1 MIKVFRLLF
10 LLLVLKGVVFATP
23 FLIEN
28 LDKNKINVVAFVT
41 SWCPVCQKTNE
52 YLLSLSEK
60 DSNVFVTLLFVDE
73 EIPSTIFKN
82 KNLELISIS
91 LNDAKKFGITQSV
104 PYILVLDKELK
115 VVKKYHTFNEDLLS
129 KLINNLKNGLYENGT
144 LPPEQRID
152 LWQKN
157 RF

>member
-10 LLLVLKGVVFATP
+10 LILFLKGVANAAP

-41 SWCPVCQKTNE
+41 SWCPVCQKTND
-52 YLLSLSEK
+52 YLLSLAQK
-60 DSNVFVTLLFVDE
+60 NNGVFITLLFVDE
-73 EIPSTIFKN
+73 EIPSTISKN
-82 KNLELISIS
+82 SNLELISITQNS
-91 LNDAKKFGITQSV
+91 AKEFGVNQSV
-104 PYILVLDKELK
+104 PYILVFDKELK
-115 VVKKYHTFNEDLLS
+115 VVKKYNSFNKDLLS
-129 KLINNLKNGLYENGT
+129 NLITNLKNGLYENGT

>member
-1 MIKVFRLLF
+1 MKVFRLLF
-10 LLLVLKGVVFATP
+10 LLVVLKGVASAAP

-28 LDKNKINVVAFVT
+28 LNKNRINIVTFVT
-41 SWCPVCQKTNE
+41 SWCSSCQKTNE

-60 DSNVFVTLLFVDE
+60 NSDVFVTLLFVDE
-73 EIPSTIFKN
+73 EIPSTISKN

-91 LNDAKKFGITQSV
+91 LNDAKKFGVSKSV

-115 VVKKYHTFNEDLLS
+115 VVKKYSTFNEDLLFR
-129 KLINNLKNGLYENGT
+129 LINNLKNGLYENGT

>member
-1 MIKVFRLLF
+1 MVFTEYEF
-10 LLLVLKGVVFATP
+10 S
-23 FLIEN
+23 FLI
-28 LDKNKINVVAFVT
+28 I
-41 SWCPVCQKTNE
+41 S
-52 YLLSLSEK
+52 
-60 DSNVFVTLLFVDE
+60 
-73 EIPSTIFKN
+73 KN

-91 LNDAKKFGITQSV
+91 LNDSKKFGVTQSV

-115 VVKKYHTFNEDLLS
+115 VVKKYSAFNEDLLT

>member
-1 MIKVFRLLF
+1 M
-10 LLLVLKGVVFATP
+10 ASAAP

-28 LDKNKINVVAFVT
+28 LDKNKINVVVFVT
-41 SWCPVCQKTNE
+41 SWCPPCQKIND
-52 YLLSLSEK
+52 YLESFSK
-60 DSNVFVTLLFVDE
+60 KNSDVFVTLLFVDE
-73 EIPSTIFKN
+73 EIPSTISKN
-82 KNLELISIS
+82 KNLELISIR
-91 LNDAKKFGITQSV
+91 LNDSKKFGVTQSV

-115 VVKKYHTFNEDLLS
+115 VVKKYSAFNEDLLT

>member
-10 LLLVLKGVVFATP
+10 LLLVLKGVASAAP

-28 LDKNKINVVAFVT
+28 LDKNKINVVVFVT
-41 SWCPVCQKTNE
+41 SWCPPCQKTND
-52 YLLSLSEK
+52 YLESFSK
-60 DSNVFVTLLFVDE
+60 KNSDVFVTLLFVDE
-73 EIPSTIFKN
+73 EIPSTISKN

-91 LNDAKKFGITQSV
+91 LNDSKKFGVTQSV

-115 VVKKYHTFNEDLLS
+115 VVKKYSAFNEDLLT

>member
-10 LLLVLKGVVFATP
+10 LILCLKGVVFATP

-28 LDKNKINVVAFVT
+28 LDKNRINVVAFVT
-41 SWCPVCQKTNE
+41 SWCPPCQKTSE
-52 YLLSLSEK
+52 YLLSLSQK
-60 DSNVFVTLLFVDE
+60 NSDVFVTLLFVDE

-82 KNLELISIS
+82 SNLELISIS
-91 LNDAKKFGITQSV
+91 LNDAKKFGVGESV

-115 VVKKYHTFNEDLLS
+115 VVKKYSTFNEDLLFR
-129 KLINNLKNGLYENGT
+129 LINNLKNGLYENGT

>member
-1 MIKVFRLLF
+1 MKVFRLLF
-10 LLLVLKGVVFATP
+10 LVIVLKGVAFATP
-23 FLIEN
+23 FLEDI
-28 LDKNKINVVAFVT
+28 LKKDKINIVAFVT
-41 SWCPVCQKTNE
+41 SWCPVCQKTND
-52 YLLSLSEK
+52 YLESFSK
-60 DSNVFVTLLFVDE
+60 KNIDVFVTLLFVDE

-82 KNLELISIS
+82 KNLDLISIS
-91 LNDAKKFGITQSV
+91 LNDAKKFGVSKSV

-115 VVKKYHTFNEDLLS
+115 VVKKYHTFNEDLLFR
-129 KLINNLKNGLYENGT
+129 LINNLKNGLYENGT